1 MRRSSQVSDEEQW
14 EDVKHRLIVRA
25 IEMASETMMER

>member
-1 MRRSSQVSDEEQW
+1 MRRSSQMSPEEQW

-25 IEMASETMMER
+25 IELASEALMER